1 MVSDNIYDPYYQ
13 QEDDEFHDLPSL
25 ETVHDDE
32 AAVNPAEEDEEEGEV
47 IPNDEVERQNELEAY
62 YQEYIG
68 EQQYQYLDD
77 LYSRESIFMNPPRQ
91 VQSEHLSETL
101 YRTLLSSIVSS
112 TGGINVDQN

>member
-47 IPNDEVERQNELEAY
+47 IHNDEVERQN
-62 YQEYIG
+62 
-68 EQQYQYLDD
+68 
-77 LYSRESIFMNPPRQ
+77 
-91 VQSEHLSETL
+91 
-101 YRTLLSSIVSS
+101 
-112 TGGINVDQN
+112 